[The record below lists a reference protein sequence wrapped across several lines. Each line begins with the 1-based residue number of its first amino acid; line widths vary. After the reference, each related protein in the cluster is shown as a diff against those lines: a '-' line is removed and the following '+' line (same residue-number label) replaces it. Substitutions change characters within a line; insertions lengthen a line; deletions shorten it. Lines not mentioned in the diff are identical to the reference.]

1 MITSLFRKST
11 PLNYSL
17 VIIAVVFFFFLYQ
30 IKHAPS
36 DNSLIQ
42 IVLKFFIFGII
53 FASFFITNFIV
64 KKNGLSKDSSFTVL
78 FYLIFLLFFPAV
90 WDKGALIVSNFFIL
104 LSMRRILSL
113 HSLKATKE
121 KIFDASLWVFVAA
134 LFHFWS
140 ILFIVLVFISILFH
154 AARDYRNWLLP
165 LIAFFGIAVIFV
177 LSAII
182 IDKTWIANL
191 LQHAVAVINFE
202 YFTNNYQN
210 LALSMYATI
219 GLFFVVSLLL
229 TLTNRPLILHS
240 SYKKIISAFII
251 GIAVFVV
258 SPEKSNELLLF
269 TFAPLAMMA
278 TSHVEIAQIK
288 WQKEVVLYGVLAC
301 GIFAFFSQL

>member
-165 LIAFFGIAVIFV
+165 LIAFFGIAVIFL